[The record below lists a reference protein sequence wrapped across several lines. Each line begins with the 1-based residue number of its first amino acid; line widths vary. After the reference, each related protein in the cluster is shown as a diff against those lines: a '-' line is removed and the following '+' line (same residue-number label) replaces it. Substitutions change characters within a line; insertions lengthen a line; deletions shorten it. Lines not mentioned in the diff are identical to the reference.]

1 MPPKKI
7 AGSFKTIH
15 RTLAQRNRDALNELS
30 NRPEQPAS
38 PGKRILSGHSEA
50 GPSSKRVREAVSD
63 DEMGF
68 GGDFGGFE
76 AGDFI
81 EEDVFDQAVSFSF
94 IISYY
99 ILFQCILA

>member
-15 RTLAQRNRDALNELS
+15 QTLAQRNRDALNELS

-68 GGDFGGFE
+68 GGFE

-99 ILFQCILA
+99 MLF